1 MQVNLPN
8 SVKRTDSELQAI
20 MVAAVE
26 LLNTVRGSG
35 IISVYL
41 GGVPL
46 GGSIVTPVVEF
57 VTGVGLEPEPAT
69 KMVNESRLQR
79 TQEEMS

>member
-26 LLNTVRGSG
+26 LNTVRGSG
-35 IISVYL
+35 IISVYNK
-41 GGVPL
+41 GGLP
-46 GGSIVTPVVEF
+46 GSIVTPGVEF

-69 KMVNESRLQR
+69 NMVYESRLHW
-79 TQEEMS
+79 TQEDTS

>member
-26 LLNTVRGSG
+26 LNTDRGTG
-35 IISVYL
+35 IIRVYNK
-41 GGVPL
+41 GGLPS
-46 GGSIVTPVVEF
+46 SIVTPGVEF
-57 VTGVGLEPEPAT
+57 VTGVGLELKPTT
-69 KMVNESRLQR
+69 KMVYELTVHR
-79 TQEEMS
+79 TQEDMS

>member
-1 MQVNLPN
+1 
-8 SVKRTDSELQAI
+8 

-26 LLNTVRGSG
+26 LNTVRGSG

-46 GGSIVTPVVEF
+46 GGSIVTPGVEF
-57 VTGVGLEPEPAT
+57 VTSVGLAPEQAT
-69 KMVNESRLQR
+69 KMVYESRLHW

>member
-26 LLNTVRGSG
+26 LNTVRGSG

-41 GGVPL
+41 GG
-46 GGSIVTPVVEF
+46 GGSIVTPGVEF

-69 KMVNESRLQR
+69 NMVYESRLHW
-79 TQEEMS
+79 TQEDTS

>member
-1 MQVNLPN
+1 M
-8 SVKRTDSELQAI
+8 DSELQVI

-26 LLNTVRGSG
+26 FNTVRGSG

-46 GGSIVTPVVEF
+46 GGSIVTPGVEF
-57 VTGVGLEPEPAT
+57 VSSVGWSPEPAT
-69 KMVNESRLQR
+69 KMVYESRLHK
-79 TQEEMS
+79 TQVEMS